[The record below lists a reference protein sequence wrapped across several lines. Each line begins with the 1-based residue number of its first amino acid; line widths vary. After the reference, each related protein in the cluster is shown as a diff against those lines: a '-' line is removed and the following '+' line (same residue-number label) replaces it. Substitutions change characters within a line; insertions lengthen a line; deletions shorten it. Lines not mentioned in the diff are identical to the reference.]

1 MEAKKTIRLFIEKYI
16 DGKNISDDDNIFDG
30 FVNSL
35 FAMQLVSFIENEF
48 DIVVENDDLDLS
60 NFKDIN
66 SITAFINSKL
76 SAVGA

>member
-1 MEAKKTIRLFIEKYI
+1 MDIKKKVRAFIEKYV
-16 DGKNISDDDNIFDG
+16 DGKKIGDEDNIFDG

-35 FAMQLVSFIENEF
+35 FAMQLVTFIENEF
-48 DIVVENDDLDLS
+48 DIVVENEDLDLS

-76 SAVGA
+76 